1 MELPANLDDGE
12 LWIPSDIFPID
23 DALHH
28 NRPTSPDVFMED
40 LSRQLP
46 KINFQSIIPQRLGV
60 SGDVTQ
66 FGAVTIPSPNACYGL
81 TPGPIRV
88 DRRLL
93 NSISGPVHQSP
104 AIPGLPFPMHEPV
117 AEQLMET
124 RNARTRPVHF
134 QQQNQLSPFQA
145 NACRFGY
152 GPGLGFGLIRDSS
165 RSSTSSGTGVFIPQ
179 ATHNSTIN
187 SGSGKNR
194 TGVPRTGV
202 IPQRR
207 PAKKL
212 AIRKLEDC
220 YHPLPSSEIGLPE
233 EWSY

>member
-12 LWIPSDIFPID
+12 LWIPSDIFPTD

-28 NRPTSPDVFMED
+28 NRPTSDVFLED
-40 LSRQLP
+40 LSRQLS
-46 KINFQSIIPQRLGV
+46 KINFQSVIPQRLGI
-60 SGDVTQ
+60 SGNVTQ
-66 FGAVTIPSPNACYGL
+66 FGAVTIPSPNASYGQ
-81 TPGPIRV
+81 TPGPNRV
-88 DRRLL
+88 DRRLF
-93 NSISGPVHQSP
+93 NSISGPVHQSLGV
-104 AIPGLPFPMHEPV
+104 PGLPFPVHEPV
-117 AEQLMET
+117 AEHLMET
-124 RNARTRPVHF
+124 RNSRSRPVHF

-152 GPGLGFGLIRDSS
+152 GPGLIRHSS

-179 ATHNSTIN
+179 ATHNSAIN

-202 IPQRR
+202 MPQRR

-212 AIRKLEDC
+212 ALRKLEDC
-220 YHPLPSSEIGLPE
+220 YHPLPSPEIGLPE